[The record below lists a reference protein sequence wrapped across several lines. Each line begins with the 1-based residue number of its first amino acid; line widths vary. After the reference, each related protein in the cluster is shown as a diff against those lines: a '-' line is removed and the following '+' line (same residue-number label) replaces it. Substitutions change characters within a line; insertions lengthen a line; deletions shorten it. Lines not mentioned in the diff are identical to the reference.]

1 MYQIVSQAQGR
12 QVMMDRVFQMGIT
25 FLLQAIDSQGKEI
38 RSRKERERTQNCLEI
53 WGSAESP
60 GPYGGG
66 K

>member
-1 MYQIVSQAQGR
+1 
-12 QVMMDRVFQMGIT
+12 MGIT

-38 RSRKERERTQNCLEI
+38 WSRKERERTQNCLEI